1 MVLYRPFLHHIG
13 RRNTEPNF
21 DFRAFACAS
30 ACVKAAMQAIWLVE
44 ALNDAHLLN
53 GPVWLLFFTLFMAV
67 VSSIMFVITNK
78 DDPSAAEYY
87 AAAQRGFTILEKFA
101 PSNQMARNYTE
112 SLRVSWCCLAS
123 RAILIYRAAP
133 VLSDKDRMR

>member
-1 MVLYRPFLHHIG
+1 
-13 RRNTEPNF
+13 
-21 DFRAFACAS
+21 
-30 ACVKAAMQAIWLVE
+30 MQAIWLVE